1 MASSDEAKEL
11 AKRIRQSK
19 AKDMRADGLSG
30 SSAALLLA
38 AVASGRGACPNM
50 LVVMNDVDDAEIR
63 GLDYRIES
71 MVEKIIAQI
80 GKKVVSLQ
88 FEKMCKSQIT
98 I

>member
-1 MASSDEAKEL
+1 M
-11 AKRIRQSK
+11 
-19 AKDMRADGLSG
+19 DG
-30 SSAALLLA
+30 
-38 AVASGRGACPNM
+38 M
-50 LVVMNDVDDAEIR
+50 MNDVDDAAIR

-88 FEKMCKSQIT
+88 FEKMCKSQIS